1 MSKNYSYSS
10 PQQNIYKIIN
20 YLRRSRQDIEKEKRT
35 GEDTLSTQQKIMTK
49 VLDDIGIPYDQVSE
63 IGSGDKIETRPVFKQ
78 LLEDLKIG
86 KYNGVA
92 IRELSRLGRGNYS
105 DMGVIYDLVV
115 TKNIYIIT
123 PYKIYDPSNSS
134 DVRQIRF
141 ELFMS
146 REEFELVK
154 DRLLSA
160 KHNLATEGKWVVGNL
175 PFAYK
180 LNSQT
185 SKLEPIEELADIV
198 RLIFILYV
206 NGIDSKEVS
215 FRAIATYLTR
225 IGIPTP
231 KNGIVWEPSTVKRIL
246 SNPVYNGTVMYYRRK
261 RVMKDNKSIVI
272 DRPLEEHIIVKHAHE
287 AIIDEETWELAQ
299 KKFNNRGTAPH
310 NKLDFSPCELAG
322 LIICSKCKKTM
333 IKQTT
338 RTHYDKKDGTR
349 KTYFQEVLWC
359 TKSGCSYIL
368 YRKVEAR
375 LLLLLKELKD
385 MGIEEAKKLLE
396 DDFNKF
402 VNNKKENSIDINDV
416 MSKKELE
423 LKRKLK
429 FAYEKWEDGLIDDDM
444 YKERTNELKN
454 ELNKLK
460 NIIPNKDI
468 NNIDFEQ
475 KFLEWQDNI
484 ETVLKTY
491 EKCDNKTEKNKML
504 KSVIINTVFE
514 RINKIS
520 FNVYIVPSFYSNE

>member
-1 MSKNYSYSS
+1 MSKSYSYSS

-35 GEDTLSTQQKIMTK
+35 GEDTLATQQKIMTK
-49 VLDDIGIPYDQVSE
+49 VLDDLDIPYDQVSE

-78 LLEDLKIG
+78 VLEDLKLD
-86 KYNGVA
+86 KYNCIAV
-92 IRELSRLGRGNYS
+92 RELSRLGRGNYS

-115 TKNIYIIT
+115 SKNIYIIT
-123 PYKIYDPSNSS
+123 PYKIYNPSNSS

-141 ELFMS
+141 EMFMS
-146 REEFELVK
+146 REEFELI
-154 DRLLSA
+154 RQRMTSA
-160 KHNLATEGKWVVGNL
+160 KYNLATEGKWIVGNL

-206 NGIDSKEVS
+206 NGIDGKEVS

-231 KNGIVWEPSTVKRIL
+231 RNGITWEPSTVKRIL

-261 RVMKDNKSIVI
+261 RVQKDNKSIVI
-272 DRPLEEHIIVKHAHE
+272 DRPKEDHIVVENAHE
-287 AIIDEETWELAQ
+287 PIIDKETFDLAQ
-299 KKFNNRGTAPH
+299 KKFDNRGTAPH

-322 LIICSKCKKTM
+322 LIICNTCHKTM

-359 TKSGCSYIL
+359 TKPGCSYAM
-368 YRKVEAR
+368 YRKVEVR
-375 LLLLLKELKD
+375 ILSLLKELKD
-385 MGIEEAKKLLE
+385 MGIENAKEIME

-402 VNNKKENSIDINDV
+402 VNNKKENLVNINDV

-429 FAYEKWEDGLIDDDM
+429 FAYEKWEDGLIDDNM
-444 YKERTNELKN
+444 YKERTNELN
-454 ELNKLK
+454 IELDKLK
-460 NIIPNKDI
+460 KLISNENV
-468 NNIDFEQ
+468 NNNNFEQ
-475 KFLEWQDNI
+475 RFFEWQDKVK
-484 ETVLKTY
+484 TVLEAY

-504 KSVIINTVFE
+504 KSVIINIVFE
-514 RINKIS
+514 RINKTS
-520 FNVYIVPSFYSNE
+520 FNAYIVPSFYSNE

>member
-1 MSKNYSYSS
+1 MSKSYSYSS

-35 GEDTLSTQQKIMTK
+35 GEDTLATQQKIMTK
-49 VLDDIGIPYDQVSE
+49 VLDDLDIPYDQVSE

-78 LLEDLKIG
+78 VLEDLKLD
-86 KYNGVA
+86 KYNCIAV
-92 IRELSRLGRGNYS
+92 RELSRLGRGNYS

-115 TKNIYIIT
+115 SKNIYIIT
-123 PYKIYDPSNSS
+123 PYKIYNPSNSS

-141 ELFMS
+141 EMFMS
-146 REEFELVK
+146 REEFELI
-154 DRLLSA
+154 RQRMTSA
-160 KHNLATEGKWVVGNL
+160 KYNLATEGKWIVGNL

-206 NGIDSKEVS
+206 NGIDGKEVS

-225 IGIPTP
+225 IGIHTP
-231 KNGIVWEPSTVKRIL
+231 KNGITWEPSTVKRIL

-261 RVMKDNKSIVI
+261 RVIKNNKSIVI
-272 DRPLEEHIIVKHAHE
+272 DRPLDEHIIVEHAHE
-287 AIIDEETWELAQ
+287 SIIDEETWELAQ

-322 LIICSKCKKTM
+322 LVICSKCKKTM

-359 TKSGCSYIL
+359 TKPGCSYAM
-368 YRKVEAR
+368 YRKIEGK
-375 LLLLLKELKD
+375 LLLLLKKLKN
-385 MGIEEAKKLLE
+385 MGIKQAKKILE
-396 DDFNKF
+396 DDFNNF
-402 VNNKKENSIDINDV
+402 VNNKKENSVDINDV
-416 MSKKELE
+416 MHKKELE

-429 FAYEKWEDGLIDDDM
+429 FAYEKWEDGLIDDIM
-444 YKERTNELKN
+444 YKERTNELNN
-454 ELNKLK
+454 ELDKLK
-460 NIIPNKDI
+460 LLISNENV
-468 NNIDFEQ
+468 NNNFEQ
-475 KFLEWQDNI
+475 KFLEWQDKV
-484 ETVLKTY
+484 ETVLEAY
-491 EKCDNKTEKNKML
+491 ENCNDKTEKNILL
-504 KSVIINTVFE
+504 KSVIKNVEFE
-514 RINKIS
+514 RINKTLFEIR
-520 FNVYIVPSFYSNE
+520 ITPSFYSYE